1 MFLVNFIRF
10 NKTLLA
16 SNKSI
21 AESNP
26 EQAQIFKDLLYYI
39 IVPINNYVNN
49 DNKLLVEAYYN
60 IFEKK
65 KEFTPQESFEM
76 FLTKRAAGAIKLAKS
91 TKAKG
96 GYSSLTAIHYQ
107 GKAKPYAHSKKIS
120 KDEDRNDIYKE
131 KAKEVYEKLKDLDS
145 LSQKEFQTLMGELEV
160 WGEVYIRSTKPDS
173 SKL

>member
-49 DNKLLVEAYYN
+49 DNKLLMEAYYN

-65 KEFTPQESFEM
+65 KEFTP
-76 FLTKRAAGAIKLAKS
+76 
-91 TKAKG
+91 
-96 GYSSLTAIHYQ
+96 
-107 GKAKPYAHSKKIS
+107 
-120 KDEDRNDIYKE
+120 
-131 KAKEVYEKLKDLDS
+131 
-145 LSQKEFQTLMGELEV
+145 
-160 WGEVYIRSTKPDS
+160 
-173 SKL
+173 